1 MKRRI
6 TKQIKVGK
14 VGIGSDYPISVQ
26 SMTTT
31 KTRNTD
37 ETIQQVYEL
46 ANNGADI
53 VRVTCNDIEAA
64 KSLVNISTR
73 SPVPII
79 ADIHFQ
85 YKLALAAIEAGVQ
98 GLRLNPGNIR
108 NEKHIKAVAKEAL
121 LANVPIRIGVN
132 AGSLDKDISKKY
144 GDSTPKALVESALKE
159 LKYLEEVEFHNIKI
173 SVKHSNV
180 PLMIESYRLLSEK
193 VDYPLHLGVTEAGPL
208 PGGLIKSVSGISTL
222 LSEGIGDTIRFSFI
236 NHMFAKWIKSHRDLP
251 MLINQ
256 WANVVRWEMRTRLF
270 LRTSE
275 FLWQEGHTAHKTQ
288 EEATSEAL
296 QMLDIYAEFAENAA
310 GVSVVKG
317 IKSANERFAGATT
330 TYSIEAMMKDKKAL
344 QAGTSH
350 ELGQNFSK
358 AFEIQYSDE
367 NNELQHPFQTSWG
380 VSTRLIGMIIMA
392 HGDDKGLQ
400 LPPKLA
406 PTQSVLIPII
416 PNEDSKSVV
425 LETVNKLHE
434 ELRESY
440 RMKIDD
446 RDNISPGF
454 KFNEWELKGVPL
466 RIEIGP
472 KDIEKNSVVFSRR
485 DGVDGKNS
493 ISINEVSQKLKD
505 NLDDI
510 QSNLLETS
518 KNFRKDN
525 TIHVD
530 SKAELI
536 DTLNST
542 PGFVTCYWD
551 ENTSD
556 EIEIKDLT
564 KATLRCYLLE
574 NEGSAKAVNN
584 ESVEGKKAI
593 FSKAY

>member
-1 MKRRI
+1 MVEKI
-6 TKQIKVGK
+6 TPM
-14 VGIGSDYPISVQ
+14 SEDFNEWY
-26 SMTTT
+26 
-31 KTRNTD
+31 TD
-37 ETIQQVYEL
+37 IIQQAQLADYSPVKGTMVIRPYGYSLWEGVQAYLDKKFKETGHENAYFPLFIPNSFIQKEAEHVEGFSPEL
-46 ANNGADI
+46 AT
-53 VRVTCNDIEAA
+53 VT
-64 KSLVNISTR
+64 
-73 SPVPII
+73 
-79 ADIHFQ
+79 H
-85 YKLALAAIEAGVQ
+85 AG
-98 GLRLNPGNIR
+98 G
-108 NEKHIKAVAKEAL
+108 
-121 LANVPIRIGVN
+121 
-132 AGSLDKDISKKY
+132 
-144 GDSTPKALVESALKE
+144 KE
-159 LKYLEEVEFHNIKI
+159 LEE
-173 SVKHSNV
+173 
-180 PLMIESYRLLSEK
+180 PLVVRPTSE
-193 VDYPLHLGVTEAGPL
+193 P
-208 PGGLIKSVSGISTL
+208 I
-222 LSEGIGDTIRFSFI
+222 I

-564 KATLRCYLLE
+564 KATFRCYLLE

>member
-1 MKRRI
+1 MVEKI
-6 TKQIKVGK
+6 TPMSEDFNEWYTDIIQQAQLADYSPVKGTMVIRPYGYSLWEGVQAYLDKKFKETGHENAYFPLFIPNSFIKKEAEHVEGFSPELATVTHAGGK
-14 VGIGSDYPISVQ
+14 ELEEPLVVRPTS
-26 SMTTT
+26 
-31 KTRNTD
+31 
-37 ETIQQVYEL
+37 ETI
-46 ANNGADI
+46 
-53 VRVTCNDIEAA
+53 
-64 KSLVNISTR
+64 
-73 SPVPII
+73 
-79 ADIHFQ
+79 
-85 YKLALAAIEAGVQ
+85 
-98 GLRLNPGNIR
+98 
-108 NEKHIKAVAKEAL
+108 
-121 LANVPIRIGVN
+121 
-132 AGSLDKDISKKY
+132 
-144 GDSTPKALVESALKE
+144 
-159 LKYLEEVEFHNIKI
+159 
-173 SVKHSNV
+173 
-180 PLMIESYRLLSEK
+180 
-193 VDYPLHLGVTEAGPL
+193 
-208 PGGLIKSVSGISTL
+208 
-222 LSEGIGDTIRFSFI
+222 I
-236 NHMFAKWIKSHRDLP
+236 NHMFARWIKSHRDLP

-310 GVSVVKG
+310 AVSVVKG

-330 TYSIEAMMKDKKAL
+330 TYSIEAMMKDMKAL

-400 LPPKLA
+400 LPPNLA

-416 PNEDSKSVV
+416 PNEDSKSIV
-425 LETVNKLHE
+425 LETVNNLHE
-434 ELRESY
+434 ELRKDY
-440 RMKIDD
+440 RIKIDD

-472 KDIEKNSVVFSRR
+472 KDIENSSVVFSRR
-485 DGVDGKNS
+485 DGVNGKSSVS
-493 ISINEVSQKLKD
+493 IDDVSQKLKE

-518 KNFRKDN
+518 KNFRKEN

-564 KATLRCYLLE
+564 KATLRCYLLD
-574 NEGSAKAVNN
+574 NEDSAKSVNN

>member
-1 MKRRI
+1 MVEKI
-6 TKQIKVGK
+6 TPMSEDFNEWYTDIIQQAQLADYSPVKGTMVIRPYGYSLWEGVQAYLDKKFKETGHENAYFPLFIPNSFIQKEAEHVEGFSPELATVTHAGGK
-14 VGIGSDYPISVQ
+14 ELEEPLVVRPTS
-26 SMTTT
+26 
-31 KTRNTD
+31 
-37 ETIQQVYEL
+37 ETI
-46 ANNGADI
+46 
-53 VRVTCNDIEAA
+53 
-64 KSLVNISTR
+64 
-73 SPVPII
+73 
-79 ADIHFQ
+79 
-85 YKLALAAIEAGVQ
+85 
-98 GLRLNPGNIR
+98 
-108 NEKHIKAVAKEAL
+108 
-121 LANVPIRIGVN
+121 
-132 AGSLDKDISKKY
+132 
-144 GDSTPKALVESALKE
+144 
-159 LKYLEEVEFHNIKI
+159 
-173 SVKHSNV
+173 
-180 PLMIESYRLLSEK
+180 
-193 VDYPLHLGVTEAGPL
+193 
-208 PGGLIKSVSGISTL
+208 
-222 LSEGIGDTIRFSFI
+222 I

-564 KATLRCYLLE
+564 KATLRCYLLD
-574 NEGSAKAVNN
+574 NEDSAKSVNN

>member
-1 MKRRI
+1 MVEKI
-6 TKQIKVGK
+6 TPMSEDFNEWYTDIIQQAQLADYSPVKGTMVIRPYGYSLWEGVQAYLDKKFKETGHENAYFPLFIPNSFIQKEAEHVEGFSPELATVTHAGGK
-14 VGIGSDYPISVQ
+14 ELEEPLVVRPTS
-26 SMTTT
+26 
-31 KTRNTD
+31 
-37 ETIQQVYEL
+37 ETI
-46 ANNGADI
+46 
-53 VRVTCNDIEAA
+53 
-64 KSLVNISTR
+64 
-73 SPVPII
+73 
-79 ADIHFQ
+79 
-85 YKLALAAIEAGVQ
+85 
-98 GLRLNPGNIR
+98 
-108 NEKHIKAVAKEAL
+108 
-121 LANVPIRIGVN
+121 
-132 AGSLDKDISKKY
+132 
-144 GDSTPKALVESALKE
+144 
-159 LKYLEEVEFHNIKI
+159 
-173 SVKHSNV
+173 
-180 PLMIESYRLLSEK
+180 
-193 VDYPLHLGVTEAGPL
+193 
-208 PGGLIKSVSGISTL
+208 
-222 LSEGIGDTIRFSFI
+222 I

-251 MLINQ
+251 MLVNQ

-472 KDIEKNSVVFSRR
+472 KDIEKNSVLFSRR

>member
-1 MKRRI
+1 MVEKI
-6 TKQIKVGK
+6 TPMSEDFNEWYTDIIQQAQLADYSPVKGTMVIRPYGYSLWEGVQAYLDKKFKETGHENAYFPLFIPNSFIKKEAEHVEGFSPELATVTHAGGK
-14 VGIGSDYPISVQ
+14 ELEEPLVVRPTS
-26 SMTTT
+26 
-31 KTRNTD
+31 
-37 ETIQQVYEL
+37 ETI
-46 ANNGADI
+46 
-53 VRVTCNDIEAA
+53 
-64 KSLVNISTR
+64 
-73 SPVPII
+73 
-79 ADIHFQ
+79 
-85 YKLALAAIEAGVQ
+85 
-98 GLRLNPGNIR
+98 
-108 NEKHIKAVAKEAL
+108 
-121 LANVPIRIGVN
+121 
-132 AGSLDKDISKKY
+132 
-144 GDSTPKALVESALKE
+144 
-159 LKYLEEVEFHNIKI
+159 
-173 SVKHSNV
+173 
-180 PLMIESYRLLSEK
+180 
-193 VDYPLHLGVTEAGPL
+193 
-208 PGGLIKSVSGISTL
+208 
-222 LSEGIGDTIRFSFI
+222 I
-236 NHMFAKWIKSHRDLP
+236 NHMFARWIKSHRDLP

-310 GVSVVKG
+310 AVSVVKG

-330 TYSIEAMMKDKKAL
+330 TYSIEAMMKDMKAL

-400 LPPKLA
+400 LPPNLA

-425 LETVNKLHE
+425 LETVNNLHE
-434 ELRESY
+434 ELRKDY
-440 RMKIDD
+440 RIKIDD

-472 KDIEKNSVVFSRR
+472 KDIENNSVVFSRR
-485 DGVDGKNS
+485 DGVNGKSS
-493 ISINEVSQKLKD
+493 ISIDDVSQKLKE

-518 KNFRKDN
+518 KNFRKEN

-564 KATLRCYLLE
+564 KDTLRCYLLD

>member
-1 MKRRI
+1 MVEKI
-6 TKQIKVGK
+6 TPMSEDFNEWYTDIIQQAQLADYSPVKGTMVIRPYGYSLWEGVQAYLDKKFKETGHENAYFPLFIPNSFIQKEAEHVEGFSPELATVTHAGGK
-14 VGIGSDYPISVQ
+14 ELEEPLVVRPTS
-26 SMTTT
+26 
-31 KTRNTD
+31 
-37 ETIQQVYEL
+37 ETI
-46 ANNGADI
+46 
-53 VRVTCNDIEAA
+53 
-64 KSLVNISTR
+64 
-73 SPVPII
+73 
-79 ADIHFQ
+79 
-85 YKLALAAIEAGVQ
+85 
-98 GLRLNPGNIR
+98 
-108 NEKHIKAVAKEAL
+108 
-121 LANVPIRIGVN
+121 
-132 AGSLDKDISKKY
+132 
-144 GDSTPKALVESALKE
+144 
-159 LKYLEEVEFHNIKI
+159 
-173 SVKHSNV
+173 
-180 PLMIESYRLLSEK
+180 
-193 VDYPLHLGVTEAGPL
+193 
-208 PGGLIKSVSGISTL
+208 
-222 LSEGIGDTIRFSFI
+222 I

>member
-1 MKRRI
+1 MVEKI
-6 TKQIKVGK
+6 TPMSEDFNEWYTDIIQQAQLADYSPVKGTMVIRPYGYSLWEGVQAYLDKKFKETGHENAYFPLFIPNSFIQKEAEHVEGFSPELATVTHAGGK
-14 VGIGSDYPISVQ
+14 ELEEPLVVRPTS
-26 SMTTT
+26 
-31 KTRNTD
+31 
-37 ETIQQVYEL
+37 ETI
-46 ANNGADI
+46 
-53 VRVTCNDIEAA
+53 
-64 KSLVNISTR
+64 
-73 SPVPII
+73 
-79 ADIHFQ
+79 
-85 YKLALAAIEAGVQ
+85 
-98 GLRLNPGNIR
+98 
-108 NEKHIKAVAKEAL
+108 
-121 LANVPIRIGVN
+121 
-132 AGSLDKDISKKY
+132 
-144 GDSTPKALVESALKE
+144 
-159 LKYLEEVEFHNIKI
+159 
-173 SVKHSNV
+173 
-180 PLMIESYRLLSEK
+180 
-193 VDYPLHLGVTEAGPL
+193 
-208 PGGLIKSVSGISTL
+208 
-222 LSEGIGDTIRFSFI
+222 I

-296 QMLDIYAEFAENAA
+296 QMLDIYAEFAENAT

>member
-1 MKRRI
+1 MVEKI
-6 TKQIKVGK
+6 TPMSEDFNEWYTDIIQQAQLADYSPVKGTMVIRPYGYSLWEGVQAYLDKKFKETGHENAYFPLFIPNSFIQKEAEHVEGFSPELATVTHAGGK
-14 VGIGSDYPISVQ
+14 ELEEPLVVRPTS
-26 SMTTT
+26 
-31 KTRNTD
+31 
-37 ETIQQVYEL
+37 ETI
-46 ANNGADI
+46 
-53 VRVTCNDIEAA
+53 
-64 KSLVNISTR
+64 
-73 SPVPII
+73 
-79 ADIHFQ
+79 
-85 YKLALAAIEAGVQ
+85 
-98 GLRLNPGNIR
+98 
-108 NEKHIKAVAKEAL
+108 
-121 LANVPIRIGVN
+121 
-132 AGSLDKDISKKY
+132 
-144 GDSTPKALVESALKE
+144 
-159 LKYLEEVEFHNIKI
+159 
-173 SVKHSNV
+173 
-180 PLMIESYRLLSEK
+180 
-193 VDYPLHLGVTEAGPL
+193 
-208 PGGLIKSVSGISTL
+208 
-222 LSEGIGDTIRFSFI
+222 I

-425 LETVNKLHE
+425 LEIVNKLHE

-440 RMKIDD
+440 RIKIDD

-493 ISINEVSQKLKD
+493 VSINEVSQKLKD

-564 KATLRCYLLE
+564 KATLRCYLLD

>member
-1 MKRRI
+1 MVEKI
-6 TKQIKVGK
+6 TPMSEDFNEWYTDIIQQAQLADYSPVKGTMVIRPYGYSLWEGVQAYLDKKFKETGHENAYFPLFIPNSFIKKEAEHVEGFSPELATVTHAGGK
-14 VGIGSDYPISVQ
+14 ELEEPLVVRPTS
-26 SMTTT
+26 
-31 KTRNTD
+31 
-37 ETIQQVYEL
+37 ETI
-46 ANNGADI
+46 
-53 VRVTCNDIEAA
+53 
-64 KSLVNISTR
+64 
-73 SPVPII
+73 
-79 ADIHFQ
+79 
-85 YKLALAAIEAGVQ
+85 
-98 GLRLNPGNIR
+98 
-108 NEKHIKAVAKEAL
+108 
-121 LANVPIRIGVN
+121 
-132 AGSLDKDISKKY
+132 
-144 GDSTPKALVESALKE
+144 
-159 LKYLEEVEFHNIKI
+159 
-173 SVKHSNV
+173 
-180 PLMIESYRLLSEK
+180 
-193 VDYPLHLGVTEAGPL
+193 
-208 PGGLIKSVSGISTL
+208 
-222 LSEGIGDTIRFSFI
+222 I
-236 NHMFAKWIKSHRDLP
+236 NHMFARWIKSHRDLP

-310 GVSVVKG
+310 AVSVVKG

-330 TYSIEAMMKDKKAL
+330 TYSIEAMMKDMKAL

-400 LPPKLA
+400 LPPNLA

-416 PNEDSKSVV
+416 PNEDSKSLV
-425 LETVNKLHE
+425 LETVNNLHE
-434 ELRESY
+434 ELRKDY
-440 RMKIDD
+440 RIKIDD

-472 KDIEKNSVVFSRR
+472 KDIENNSVVFSRR
-485 DGVDGKNS
+485 DGVNGKSS
-493 ISINEVSQKLKD
+493 ISIDDVSQKLKE

-518 KNFRKDN
+518 KNFRKEN

-564 KATLRCYLLE
+564 KATLRCYLLD
-574 NEGSAKAVNN
+574 NEDSAKSVNN